1 MSLPEREPRT
11 AAPALCSLLAGLV
24 LATAASAQ
32 YGTIVREQK
41 LASQSG
47 ALGPVLGNDYRFGV
61 SVADL
66 GDFDGD
72 GTHDLLAGAHRANR
86 GGVERGAVWLLRLNP
101 SGTVKARTEISSV
114 AGGLVG
120 LEDHDRFGISACSLG
135 DLDLDGTTDLAV
147 GAYRDDDG
155 GTDHGAVYVL
165 FLNPDGTVKAQQK
178 ISSTSGGL
186 QATLDLEDSFG
197 WSVEPIGDLDGDG
210 VIDLAV
216 GATRDDGGDSDLLR
230 DFGAVYLLELRRDGT
245 VKATRRIAADTLPFG
260 AVLRP
265 GDRFGADVALLGDLD
280 LDGVE
285 DIAVGA
291 FGDDPLKS
299 GRVFV
304 MPLNLNGTVKSYTEI
319 GAGLGGFTGLLG
331 KSDRFGISLASDDL
345 DGDGIQDLLV
355 GAVGDDDGGA
365 DAGAVWVLKLD
376 ATGRVTEHEKISPDF
391 GGFGGLVMPGDNFGI
406 SCAMLGDI
414 DRDGAADLAVGAYQD
429 DEGGFDRGA
438 VWVLFRAGTGVP
450 VADFTVAP
458 GAGVAPLVVQFGDLS
473 SGGVTGW
480 NWDFGDGASSTL
492 ANPQHSYTQGG
503 AYDVRLTV
511 TSPLGTDTL
520 LRRRAVV
527 SSDPVLPVADFL
539 AAPSSGEG
547 PLAVSFADLSSGPVT
562 SWSWDFGDGN
572 GSSTRSPAHVYA
584 APGQYTVSLTVG
596 AATGSDN
603 KTVVDLVQV
612 LPPAPQADGSFAPA
626 TGLVPFEVTFTDAST
641 GTITSWSWDFG
652 DGSASSEPSPVHLYT
667 QSGRHDVRLTVVG
680 PDGSTTRTW
689 VEGVHARAPLAA
701 DFEVARS
708 AIAGVPLAFADRSE
722 GEPSSW
728 SWDFGDGASSSERHP
743 THVYTLPG
751 LYSVGLAIAGPDGAS
766 SLVRPDWI
774 VVLPPAPVANFTLTP
789 AAGRAPLAV
798 SFTDATGGEVTSWS
812 WDFGDGASSSERH
825 PAHAY
830 ALPGAYT
837 VSLTATGVGGSHT
850 RTVAGAVNVSPP
862 LSASFTVSN
871 PGGIAPVTV
880 AFTDTSTGG
889 PTAWSWNFGDGTTSS
904 LRNPTHRYDEGGTFR
919 VVLTVSAGSEFS
931 SAEAFVTISE
941 PAPDARFS
949 VSTTAGEAPLSVRFT
964 DRSIGN
970 ITRYEWDFGDGTPY
984 SEERNP
990 VHVYTRPGLYTVRF
1004 RVTSAGGV
1012 DTVVRRDFISVRVAR
1027 KSGATGSAAPG
1038 TSRDRLL
1045 PPF

>member
-1 MSLPEREPRT
+1 LLPLDREPRR
-11 AAPALCSLLAGLV
+11 AAPALYGLV
-24 LATAASAQ
+24 ASFVLAASTAGQ

-41 LASQSG
+41 LAAQSG
-47 ALGPVLGNDYRFGV
+47 GLGPILGNDYRFGV

-86 GGVERGAVWLLRLNP
+86 GGIERGAVWLLRLNP
-101 SGTVKARTEISSV
+101 NGTVKARSEISSL

-135 DLDLDGTTDLAV
+135 DLDLDGTTDIAV

-178 ISSTSGGL
+178 ISGTSGGL
-186 QATLDLEDSFG
+186 VATLDLEDSFG

-245 VKATRRIAADTLPFG
+245 VKNTRRIAADTLPFG

-304 MPLNLNGTVKSYTEI
+304 MPLNLNGTVKSFTEI
-319 GAGLGGFTGLLG
+319 GAGLGGFTGVLG

-345 DGDGIQDLLV
+345 DGDGVQDLLV

-376 ATGRVTEHEKISPDF
+376 ATGHVTEHEKISPDF

-414 DRDGAADLAVGAYQD
+414 DRDGAADVAVGSYQD

-458 GAGVAPLVVQFGDLS
+458 GAGEAPLAVQFSDLS
-473 SGGVTGW
+473 SGGVTAW
-480 NWDFGDGASSTL
+480 TWDFGDGASSTL
-492 ANPQHSYTQGG
+492 ASPLHSYTQGG
-503 AYDVRLTV
+503 AFDVRLSV

-527 SSDPVLPVADFL
+527 ASEPELPVADFL
-539 AAPSSGEG
+539 AAPSVGAG

-562 SWSWDFGDGN
+562 SWSWDFGDGA
-572 GSSTRSPAHVYA
+572 GSNAASPVHVYA
-584 APGQYTVSLTVG
+584 TPGQYTVSLTVG
-596 AATGSDN
+596 APSGNDN
-603 KTVVDLVQV
+603 KTIVDLVQV
-612 LPPAPQADGSFAPA
+612 VTPPPQADGSFTPSS
-626 TGLVPFEVTFTDAST
+626 GLVPFEVQFSDASS

-652 DGSASSEPSPVHLYT
+652 DGSGASEPAPTHLYT
-667 QSGRHDVRLTVVG
+667 EPGRHDVRLTVSG
-680 PDGSTTRTW
+680 PDGSTTRAW
-689 VEGVHARAPLAA
+689 SEGIHARAPLAA
-701 DFEVARS
+701 DFAVART
-708 AIAGVPLAFADRSE
+708 ATAGVALAFADTSS
-722 GEPSSW
+722 GEVSAW
-728 SWDFGDGASSSERHP
+728 SWDFGDGAGSSERHP
-743 THVYTLPG
+743 VHVYAQPG
-751 LYSVGLAIAGPDGAS
+751 LYAVGLAISGLDGS
-766 SLVRPDWI
+766 SALQRPDWI
-774 VVLPPAPVANFTLTP
+774 TVLPPPPVADFALAP
-789 AAGRAPLAV
+789 ASGRAPLAV
-798 SFTDATGGEVTSWS
+798 TFSDLSSGTATAWS
-812 WDFGDGASSSERH
+812 WDFGDGSGSSERH
-825 PAHAY
+825 PAHVY
-830 ALPGAYT
+830 GAAGSYT
-837 VSLTATGVGGSHT
+837 VALTAHGPGGSDAH
-850 RTVAGAVNVSPP
+850 VVSGAVSVQEP
-862 LSASFTVSN
+862 LRASFTVTN
-871 PGGIAPVTV
+871 PGTVAPVTV
-880 AFTDTSTGG
+880 AFTDTSSGG
-889 PTAWSWNFGDGTTSS
+889 PTAWTWSFGDGASS
-904 LRNPTHRYDEGGTFR
+904 TLRNPSHRYDEGGTFR
-919 VVLTVSAGSEFS
+919 VVLTVSVGGESS
-931 SAEAFVTISE
+931 SAETLVTIRE

-949 VSTTAGEAPLSVRFT
+949 VSTTAGEAALAVHFT
-964 DRSIGN
+964 DRSLGN
-970 ITRYEWDFGDGTPY
+970 ITRYEWDFGDGSPY
-984 SEERNP
+984 SEERSP

-1012 DTVVRRDFISVRVAR
+1012 DTVVRRDFIHVRLAHR
-1027 KSGATGSAAPG
+1027 GGSAGSSAPG
-1038 TSRDRLL
+1038 ASRDRLL